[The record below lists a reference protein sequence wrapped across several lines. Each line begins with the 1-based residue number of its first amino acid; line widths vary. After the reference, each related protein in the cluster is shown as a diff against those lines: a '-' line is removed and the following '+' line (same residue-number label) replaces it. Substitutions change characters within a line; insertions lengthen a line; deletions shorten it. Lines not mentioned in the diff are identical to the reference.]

1 MTPIRILLV
10 DDHAVVRAGLRMLLG
25 ADPELQIV
33 GEAENGAQALRLTD
47 ELAPDVVLMDI
58 SMPDMN
64 GIEATRKIKEQ
75 APNVVVLALTMHE
88 DDQYFFE
95 MLAAGASGYVPKRA
109 APNDLLSAIHAVH
122 NGGVFLF
129 PSVAR
134 VLVQD
139 YVQRA
144 ARAGAAGHSFDVL
157 TEREREVLALIA
169 QGLSN
174 QEIAGSARD
183 QRQDRQP
190 APREHHGQAEP
201 AQPGRAG
208 ALRDRKGLDRYHV
221 SATAPSAMFYRSFS
235 WMV

>member
-1 MTPIRILLV
+1 MSPIRILLV

-25 ADPELQIV
+25 ADPELQII

-47 ELAPDVVLMDI
+47 ELAPDLVLMDI

-75 APNVVVLALTMHE
+75 APNVTVLALTMHE

-109 APNDLLSAIHAVH
+109 APNDLISAIHAVH

-129 PSVAR
+129 PSLAR

-139 YVQRA
+139 YIQRA
-144 ARAGAAGHSFDVL
+144 ARAGTTGRSFDVL
-157 TEREREVLALIA
+157 TDREREVLTLIA

-174 QEIAGSARD
+174 QEIADQLVISAKTVNRH
-183 QRQDRQP
+183 
-190 APREHHGQAEP
+190 RENIMAKLNLHSRVELVRYAIE
-201 AQPGRAG
+201 
-208 ALRDRKGLDRYHV
+208 KGLIDI
-221 SATAPSAMFYRSFS
+221 T
-235 WMV
+235 

>member
-75 APNVVVLALTMHE
+75 NPNVVVLALTMHE

-122 NGGVFLF
+122 GGGVFLF

-134 VLVQD
+134 ALVQD

-174 QEIAGSARD
+174 QEIADQLVISAKTVNRH
-183 QRQDRQP
+183 
-190 APREHHGQAEP
+190 RENIMAKLNLHSRVELVRYAIE
-201 AQPGRAG
+201 
-208 ALRDRKGLDRYHV
+208 KGLIDI
-221 SATAPSAMFYRSFS
+221 T
-235 WMV
+235 